1 MRKNSKTKIAI
12 VSILCFIL
20 VAAVA
25 FMITSL
31 ALASAHNQSLVAEWQ
46 SWFDAAKEGIESGV
60 ESVKSMISIKK

>member
-1 MRKNSKTKIAI
+1 MSKKAKIAI

-31 ALASAHNQSLVAEWQ
+31 ALASTHDQSLVAEWQ
-46 SWFDAAKEGIESGV
+46 SWFDVAKEGIESGV